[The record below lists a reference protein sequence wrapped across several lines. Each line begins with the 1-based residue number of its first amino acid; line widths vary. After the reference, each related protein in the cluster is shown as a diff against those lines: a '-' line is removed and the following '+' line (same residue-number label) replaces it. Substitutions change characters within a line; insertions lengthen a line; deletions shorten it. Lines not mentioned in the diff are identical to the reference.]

1 MLLKKLYNKVYKV
14 KRKDNGELFA
24 VKYLHKA
31 KILTIEDGQVKIKFG
46 KLMWNWNNRL
56 HCLTNWEY

>member
-46 KLMWNWNNRL
+46 KLM
-56 HCLTNWEY
+56 